1 MKSMPP
7 AAKKAKLP
15 DSVGVIGLGLMG
27 RDIAACLLAHNVAVC
42 GFDSDSGQ
50 AAAVSRHIE
59 TTLAEMLRRKL
70 IKREVKAGWKK
81 RFRLA
86 PSLFDLRDCD
96 FLIEATPELLRTKR
110 QILKELEAI
119 VSARAI
125 IASNT
130 SSFPIS
136 LLQKDAKH
144 PERFIGM
151 HWAEPAQ
158 IMRYLEITP
167 GNSTSVRTVR
177 VTKTLGEHC
186 GKEPTVLKQD
196 IRGFLSNRMMYAM
209 LREAFHLVESGIADV
224 ETVDQS
230 FRNDIGW
237 WATFAGPFRWMDLTG
252 IPAYAAV
259 MEGLLPELS
268 RSTELPKLMRQTVK
282 RGARGIA
289 NSKGFYKYTPRQS
302 KRWEE
307 AWVEFTY
314 DVKKLAEKYEEGRI

>member
-1 MKSMPP
+1 MKTMPP
-7 AAKKAKLP
+7 AEKTAKLP
-15 DSVGVIGLGLMG
+15 KLVGVIGLGLMG
-27 RDIAACLLAHNVAVC
+27 RDIAACLLAHDVAVC
-42 GFDSDSGQ
+42 GFDTDGEQ
-50 AAAVSRHIE
+50 AKGARPHIE
-59 TTLAEMLRRKL
+59 KTLAEMLRRKL
-70 IKREVKAGWKK
+70 VKREVKAGWNT
-81 RFRLA
+81 RFMLA
-86 PSLFDLRDCD
+86 DSLTGLKGCD
-96 FLIEATPELLRTKR
+96 FVIEATPESLLGKQRIFKEVEAVVSKRT
-110 QILKELEAI
+110 IL
-119 VSARAI
+119 
-125 IASNT
+125 ASNT
-130 SSFPIS
+130 SSFPIG
-136 LLQKDAKH
+136 LLQKACQY
-144 PERFIGM
+144 PQRLIGM

-167 GNSTSVRTVR
+167 GDATSAHTVKL
-177 VTKTLGEHC
+177 TKALGEHC

-209 LREAFHLVESGIADV
+209 LREAFHLVEAGIADV

-268 RSTELPKLMRQTVK
+268 RSTELPELMKQTVK
-282 RGARGIA
+282 RGARGMA
-289 NSKGFYKYTPRQS
+289 NSKGFYKYTPAQS
-302 KRWEE
+302 KKWEE